1 MADLQRVMLDIEEQA
16 VDFLAVLDPPEPA
29 IHPLPPNASS
39 TKISA
44 NDSTT
49 SHDRETPVLP
59 LVPLQEKPPGKLNSD
74 SISVAGRKVLK
85 QLESPAETT
94 LLLLSESPLSPSVP
108 GGVWGTVFAELTID
122 PILVVGVVQQPPAS
136 KQARRHSGN
145 LTGGGKIPGVT
156 QSEHPGLCTLSTSCS
171 SLCGMRAAEW
181 WTVMRSQFGMI
192 LLDGSGL
199 DITTL
204 TQLLSKCSDVLFVVE
219 YGKTSRNWAAQT
231 RKAIAS
237 RNITPLGCIA
247 RSADGNHPGDA
258 QSPDDKDSSAT

>member
-1 MADLQRVMLDIEEQA
+1 MADLQRVMLDIEERA

-29 IHPLPPNASS
+29 SHTLPQVASP

-49 SHDRETPVLP
+49 FHHRETPVLP
-59 LVPLQEKPPGKLNSD
+59 LVPLQEKLPEKLNSD
-74 SISVAGRKVLK
+74 SLFVACRRVLK
-85 QLESPAETT
+85 QLESPTETT

-122 PILVVGVVQQPPAS
+122 PVLVVGVVQQPPTS
-136 KQARRHSGN
+136 KQARQRSGN
-145 LTGGGKIPGVT
+145 LTEEKRIPGVT
-156 QSEHPGLCTLSTSCS
+156 QSEHPGLCTLSASCR

-181 WTVMRSQFGMI
+181 WTEMQSDFGMI

-199 DITTL
+199 PIATL
-204 TQLLSKCSDVLFVVE
+204 TQLLAKCSDVLFVVE

-231 RKAIAS
+231 QKAIAA

-247 RSADGNHPGDA
+247 RSAEASHIGDGK
-258 QSPDDKDSSAT
+258 SPDDKALSAT